1 MLATPMAVV
10 MTAPGQNRIR
20 LIVCLVT
27 AHPGGSSFLE
37 RASVFATLRRDKESN
52 VARLTGS
59 PLARGVPAGRGVV
72 ITREQRAMFVLA
84 SARNIYMT
92 WILGSSP
99 RMTKAVY
106 LYLFYEHC
114 SLLYRGL
121 IHKCHSGA

>member
-52 VARLTGS
+52 DDTPALRAT
-59 PLARGVPAGRGVV
+59 PLARGEFYFVSVAGGG
-72 ITREQRAMFVLA
+72 
-84 SARNIYMT
+84 N
-92 WILGSSP
+92 GP
-99 RMTKAVY
+99 RPTP
-106 LYLFYEHC
+106 
-114 SLLYRGL
+114 G
-121 IHKCHSGA
+121 